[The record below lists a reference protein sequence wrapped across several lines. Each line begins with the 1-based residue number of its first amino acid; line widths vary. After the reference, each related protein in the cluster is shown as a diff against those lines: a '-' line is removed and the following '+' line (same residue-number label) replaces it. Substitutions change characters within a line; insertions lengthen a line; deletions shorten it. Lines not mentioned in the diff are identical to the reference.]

1 MANPPHAGLPE
12 GQSARIGDE
21 ALWFRAVYCLLRS
34 RYAPSRRKH
43 LVSFLP
49 SSPCFADRKLDG
61 KGGSA
66 ILTELQGS
74 FGKEV
79 LLRRD
84 FFKQLVL
91 ISARELGYPLYR
103 LPSGSVSV
111 GFRPSS
117 RACSSLL
124 LDRVL
129 SQLPLPSEARAGT
142 LADLLGEAWWG
153 VSSAEG
159 LPAARTLGCY
169 TATVPS
175 PKRLLRTIFCF
186 PCTRLRLSNGATIHG
201 EWRRGGA
208 FLSLRT
214 SDVWDFVH
222 FLRYQRRKENLRS
235 EVMEIGGL
243 GDVLV

>member
-1 MANPPHAGLPE
+1 MLS
-12 GQSARIGDE
+12 SASIFPNKLRLQRGWLFG
-21 ALWFRAVYCLLRS
+21 ALIITALLAFELFNYS
-34 RYAPSRRKH
+34 TTD
-43 LVSFLP
+43 
-49 SSPCFADRKLDG
+49 FA
-61 KGGSA
+61 
-66 ILTELQGS
+66 
-74 FGKEV
+74 
-79 LLRRD
+79 
-84 FFKQLVL
+84 
-91 ISARELGYPLYR
+91 
-103 LPSGSVSV
+103 
-111 GFRPSS
+111 
-117 RACSSLL
+117 
-124 LDRVL
+124 
-129 SQLPLPSEARAGT
+129 

-186 PCTRLRLSNGATIHG
+186 PCTRLRLSTGATIYG